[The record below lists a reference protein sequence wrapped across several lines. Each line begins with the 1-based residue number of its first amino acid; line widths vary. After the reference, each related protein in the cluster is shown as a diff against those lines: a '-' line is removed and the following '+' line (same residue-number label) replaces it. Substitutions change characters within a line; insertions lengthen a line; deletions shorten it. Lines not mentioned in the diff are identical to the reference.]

1 VNLLMGMGLHPKGL
15 ANVKSLPKLHS
26 SEEEGEKK
34 KSLDNSNCQ
43 LLDNRPTPTSK
54 TKRNYRFQPA
64 ITHTDQFSIG
74 SPGERNIK
82 RHSVSCVDGSISSAF
97 NQEPVLPGLLTQE
110 FTLTIHV
117 FKQKSRVING
127 FFVISEGQ
135 YE

>member
-1 VNLLMGMGLHPKGL
+1 MNLLMGLHTKGL
-15 ANVKSLPKLHS
+15 ANVKSLPKLRS

-82 RHSVSCVDGSISSAF
+82 RLRVPCDVGSLSCVFI
-97 NQEPVLPGLLTQE
+97 QEPVRLELFAQE
-110 FTLTIHV
+110 FTLTIHIL
-117 FKQKSRVING
+117 KQKSRVING